1 MGRIPDGRKFTT
13 PGLGKKDYR
22 SEHRAGFLADE
33 GRRGDG
39 YYLWEGKRR
48 RNPRRMSTLIGAGLA
63 VAVTAIFVYAIWG
76 RQLLSGLFGG

>member
-22 SEHRAGFLADE
+22 SEHREGFLADE

-39 YYLWEGKRR
+39 YYLWKGKRR
-48 RNPRRMSTLIGAGLA
+48 GSPRRISTLIGWGLT
-63 VAVTAIFVYAIWG
+63 VAVTAFIVYELWG
-76 RQLLSGLFGG
+76 RQILDGLFGG